1 MEKQRYRP
9 GFLFAVVVVLV
20 LMQWYA
26 MNSVERSIDEKLQ
39 QVHDAINTNSVL
51 TSALINE
58 LEKKNLLERQ
68 QVLDEA
74 RRISSDLKDMLE
86 KMQKQ
91 KEYQE
96 TRQTSDN
103 KSTASH

>member
-9 GFLFAVVVVLV
+9 GFLVVAVVILV

-58 LEKKNLLERQ
+58 LEKKKLLERQ
-68 QVLDEA
+68 QVLEEA

-103 KSTASH
+103 KSTAAH